1 MMKTNEVRE
10 DLGTFDAPVIG
21 ITLFEGIPRAVI
33 VFHDGKIVT
42 ATLAESQIGGVP
54 VGTKSRGRDV
64 TVITAPE
71 GMTVKVDSFKTTK
84 DSVRDFK
91 VYRETSTVYDVLSI
105 YFRQ

>member
-1 MMKTNEVRE
+1 MKTNEIRE

-42 ATLAESQIGGVP
+42 ATLAEEHTGGVP
-54 VGTKSRGRDV
+54 VGTKNRGRDV
-64 TVITAPE
+64 TVITAPG
-71 GMTVKVDSFKTTK
+71 GMTVRVESFRTTK

-91 VYRETSTVYDVLSI
+91 VYRETSTAYNVLSI
-105 YFRQ
+105 DYRQS